1 MIPGLGRASGE
12 GNGNPLR
19 YSCLENL
26 MDRGA
31 WRATV
36 HGVAR
41 VGHDSATKPAP
52 LSTWVGGPGS
62 SPTSFKLTICYRWVP
77 VHPVYVRSF
86 IHLFIQVFNICQ
98 AIVLVP
104 REQERHGPCLQER
117 KTDPS

>member
-1 MIPGLGRASGE
+1 MATHSGI
-12 GNGNPLR
+12 L
-19 YSCLENL
+19 
-26 MDRGA
+26 A
-31 WRATV
+31 WRISWIEEPGGLQSMGLQESDMTQQLN
-36 HGVAR
+36 HHR
-41 VGHDSATKPAP
+41 
-52 LSTWVGGPGS
+52 LNTWVGGPGS